1 MIGLN
6 NKGMTIVEIL
16 VCFMIVTFISVS
28 LFNTVETFN
37 NKKSIESA
45 KSALLEYRNN
55 IDKMIEDDLIH
66 KGLINAQVFD
76 HHNDTPNATHPDGN
90 FFYQDVKLFFRDGS
104 TKTLRIYD
112 ERAGDYYYNLEGQAV
127 AAGEKEAAC
136 TGHNDKFYIQ
146 YGSNLSPS
154 GDYIEYLLPDVGEY
168 ENAECSSHE
177 IIKDIRFGKIEVSV
191 KDNVLVIYVG
201 FTHPELGNDYSIN
214 IVAPINYS
222 A

>member
-28 LFNTVETFN
+28 LFNTVSTFN

-55 IDKMIEDDLIH
+55 IDKMIEDDLVH
-66 KGLINAQVFD
+66 KGLTNVQIED
-76 HHNDTPNATHPDGN
+76 HHNGSTT
-90 FFYQDVKLFFRDGS
+90 FYKDVKFYFRDGS
-104 TKTLRIYD
+104 TKTLRIND
-112 ERAGDYYYNLEGQAV
+112 QRAGEYYYNLENQNDAT
-127 AAGEKEAAC
+127 EKANSTAAAC
-136 TGHNDKFYIQ
+136 TGHNDNFFIQ
-146 YGSNLSPS
+146 YGTTFGAS

-168 ENAECSSHE
+168 VNEECPTPE
-177 IIKDIRFGKIEVSV
+177 IIKDIRFGTIDVSA
-191 KDNVLVIYVG
+191 KDHVLVIYIG
-201 FTHPELGNDYSIN
+201 LTHPELGNNYSIN
-214 IVAPINYS
+214 IVAPINYT

>member
-1 MIGLN
+1 MKVLN

-66 KGLINAQVFD
+66 KGLTNVQIVD
-76 HHNDTPNATHPDGN
+76 HHDPAHAH
-90 FFYQDVKLFFRDGS
+90 FYKDVIFFFRDGS
-104 TKTLRIYD
+104 TKTLRIND
-112 ERAGDYYYNLEGQAV
+112 QRAGEYYYNLEGQSAV
-127 AAGEKEAAC
+127 AGETNAAC
-136 TGHNDKFYIQ
+136 TGYNDEFFIR
-146 YGSNLSPS
+146 YGTNLDSNS
-154 GDYIEYLLPDVGEY
+154 GDWIEYLLPDVGEY
-168 ENAECSSHE
+168 ENKECPTPE
-177 IIKDIRFGKIEVSV
+177 IIKDIRFGTIDVSA
-191 KDNVLVIYVG
+191 KDNVLVIYIG